1 MTEAEEILMKYLP
14 EVDSDDVV
22 RSVSSK
28 IDLEIQNSDLFS
40 YGGAD
45 AQNKNGIYGAL
56 VNGAIMVLGG
66 AVGIGIK
73 EGLKAGYHAIT
84 HEKKREELLG
94 HLMELRNMDMTPY
107 LNTVFSRKNELI
119 GIIKKAFITD
129 LVEPIEEQ
137 VQEIL
142 SNIKQREDEMKKT
155 EETVSNLHGELAK
168 VSQEL
173 DELS

>member
-1 MTEAEEILMKYLP
+1 MAVMKIKTIKNNFQTVINYAKNGDKTDNGILVSSLNCSVQTAYEEMSSSAERNIKIAVQDFMTEAEDILMKHLP

-40 YGGAD
+40 YGGGD

-56 VNGAIMVLGG
+56 ANGAIMVLGG

-94 HLMELRNMDMTPY
+94 HLMELRNME
-107 LNTVFSRKNELI
+107 S
-119 GIIKKAFITD
+119 
-129 LVEPIEEQ
+129 
-137 VQEIL
+137 
-142 SNIKQREDEMKKT
+142 EDIR
-155 EETVSNLHGELAK
+155 
-168 VSQEL
+168 
-173 DELS
+173 